1 MNTQRTAKRVTIASD
16 DSDETTDR
24 DQYCEV
30 IENRNTD
37 LVVAGV
43 SIEDLNSL
51 TNENRIILITALAI
65 SLSALLLISQKH

>member
-1 MNTQRTAKRVTIASD
+1 MAIQTTAKRVTIASD

-37 LVVAGV
+37 LVVAEV
-43 SIEDLNSL
+43 QIETLNSL
-51 TNENRIILITALAI
+51 THENRIILFTALAM
-65 SLSALLLISQKH
+65 SFSALVLISQKH